1 MRDHLH
7 AALMLGVAVLGYAGW
22 ALYWT
27 TDLFVNVEDPFWNRY
42 EDTFVAADLLMC
54 TAFLAAAVLLVKK
67 NPLAVPFGIAAA
79 GAMVFLV
86 SLDTTF
92 NLRNGHYRT
101 LTPVM
106 VFEVGINLLCLS
118 FGPFTVVR
126 LWRRRRELEQSAPPL
141 PVVEREGPSAEAE
154 AGRPSWVPFFQFCTR
169 VNAGLTAFFG
179 VLFVAAPLLSLG
191 LLGLG
196 PDAGAVTMVQA
207 YGCSLLFLAVLC
219 WWFRSA
225 DGLLVVRGLSA
236 ANCVED
242 GALAVLLFVRTLWG
256 PVGPLGWLFTG
267 VFVLEVVAYG
277 VLLVATPAQGR
288 GLQVKRVAAGR
299 PFLPAASPMSQ
310 GVDG

>member
-1 MRDHLH
+1 MRDCLH
-7 AALMLGVAVLGYAGW
+7 AAAMLGVAILGYAGW

-27 TDLFVNVEDPFWNRY
+27 TDLFVNVDDPFWNRY

-67 NPLAVPFGIAAA
+67 NSLAVPFGIAAA

-101 LTPVM
+101 ITPVM
-106 VFEVGINLLCLS
+106 VFEIGINLLCLS

-126 LWRRRRELEQSAPPL
+126 LWRRRRELEQTVLPPL
-141 PVVEREGPSAEAE
+141 AVERAESSGEAE
-154 AGRPSWVPFFQFCTR
+154 VGRPSWVPFFQLCTR
-169 VNAGLTAFFG
+169 ANFGLTGFFG
-179 VLFVAAPLLSLG
+179 VLFVAAPLLSLE

-196 PDAGAVTMVQA
+196 PDAGAVTMAQA

-225 DGLLVVRGLSA
+225 DSLLVVRGLSA

-267 VFVLEVVAYG
+267 VFILEVVAHA
-277 VLLVATPAQGR
+277 VLLVMTTAQRSGR
-288 GLQVKRVAAGR
+288 LKAIAAGQ
-299 PFLPAASPMSQ
+299 PLLPAAFPMSQ

>member
-1 MRDHLH
+1 MKDRLH
-7 AALMLGVAVLGYAGW
+7 AAAMLGVAVLGYVGW

-27 TDLFVNVEDPFWNRY
+27 TDLFVNLEDPFWNRY

-67 NPLAVPFGIAAA
+67 NALAVPFGIAAA

-86 SLDTTF
+86 SLDSTF

-101 LTPVM
+101 FTPVM
-106 VFEVGINLLCLS
+106 VFEIGINLLCLS

-126 LWRRRRELEQSAPPL
+126 LWRRRRELERSAPPP
-141 PVVEREGPSAEAE
+141 PVVEREEPSGE

-169 VNAGLTAFFG
+169 VNAGLTGIFG
-179 VLFVAAPLLSLG
+179 VLFVSAPLLSLE

-225 DGLLVVRGLSA
+225 DSLLVVRGLSA

-256 PVGPLGWLFTG
+256 PVGPLGWLFTA
-267 VFVLEVVAYG
+267 VFVLEVAAHA
-277 VLLVATPAQGR
+277 VLLVRTPAQEDGR
-288 GLQVKRVAAGR
+288 VKTVAAGA
-299 PFLPAASPMSQ
+299 PVLSAAYPTSQ